1 MQNSHVA
8 HAPLATRTS
17 RLILDPIVPSDAD
30 DIMRVYADPATW
42 RHAPAG
48 RYSSLSDAEAMIER
62 SRRSHHDLGLGTWA
76 IRLAS
81 RLDQSLPVGA
91 FVGTGGM
98 LYYQELGVWNLGYR
112 LTPRA
117 WGRGLATELAREATS
132 CAARVAPQIPVS
144 ARVLT
149 SNPGSVRV
157 LEKLGLRVLWE
168 GESAEA
174 PMDSSDAG
182 PVRRRIYGD
191 RELPSVALDWF
202 VAHP

>member
-1 MQNSHVA
+1 MQNGRVA
-8 HAPLATRTS
+8 HVPLATRTA

-30 DIMRVYADPATW
+30 DIMHVYGDPETW

-48 RYSSLSDAEAMIER
+48 RYSSPSDAEAMIER
-62 SRRSHHDLGLGTWA
+62 SRRIHHDVGLGTWA

-81 RLDQSLPVGA
+81 RLDESLPEGT

-98 LYYQELGVWNLGYR
+98 LYYEQFGVWNLGHR
-112 LTPRA
+112 LTPSA
-117 WGRGLATELAREATS
+117 WGRGLATELACAASE
-132 CAARVAPQIPVS
+132 CAARVAPQVPVS

-157 LEKLGLRVLWE
+157 LEKVGLRLLWE
-168 GESAEA
+168 GDSAEEPA
-174 PMDSSDAG
+174 DSSEPG
-182 PVRRRIYGD
+182 PVRRRIYGG
-191 RELPSVALDWF
+191 RTLPPVAMDWF